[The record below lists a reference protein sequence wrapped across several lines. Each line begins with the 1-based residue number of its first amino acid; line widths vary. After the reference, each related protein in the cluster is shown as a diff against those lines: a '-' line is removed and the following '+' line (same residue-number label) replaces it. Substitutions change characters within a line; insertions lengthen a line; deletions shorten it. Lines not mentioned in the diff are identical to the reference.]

1 MMQSELPPCFDA
13 PSLPPPR
20 DQLPTLPFDLSGY
33 AKWSSLPDG
42 EDDLEFTAGPPL
54 EEIKYRVP
62 RLTVA
67 PSDLVGYALQ
77 PREACLLSLLDGLSP
92 VSMLVE
98 LMGIDTEESL
108 VVLCDLHARGLIA
121 FEQRAVL
128 AGGAR

>member
-1 MMQSELPPCFDA
+1 MMQSEWLPRFDVPPLPPA
-13 PSLPPPR
+13 R
-20 DQLPTLPFDLSGY
+20 EKMPTPPFDLSGY
-33 AKWSSLPDG
+33 ARWSSLPDG

-54 EEIKYRVP
+54 EEIKHRVP
-62 RLTVA
+62 RLAVA

-98 LMGIDTEESL
+98 LAGAFPEESL

-121 FEQRAVL
+121 FE
-128 AGGAR
+128 